1 VVNLQI
7 ITTHMKFREFQN
19 IGHAFNKK
27 SKKTVAKQE
36 RLEKHQPL
44 VGPMKKNC
52 HHNRPFDAKEKGKI
66 RQAPPP
72 MNDSHYFDSHYKNR
86 WLIQLQ
92 ILANIIR
99 NPHKSSHCAV
109 TRSKIRPST

>member
-1 VVNLQI
+1 
-7 ITTHMKFREFQN
+7 MKFREFQN

-27 SKKTVAKQE
+27 IKNTLAKQKNE
-36 RLEKHQPL
+36 EKL
-44 VGPMKKNC
+44 
-52 HHNRPFDAKEKGKI
+52 HHNRRYDAKEKDKI
-66 RQAPPP
+66 RQALPPR
-72 MNDSHYFDSHYKNR
+72 YDSHYKNR

-109 TRSKIRPST
+109 TRSKIRPSTQI